1 MDKLKDIETNDIE
14 WNTIKD
20 DGLNLDYAVA
30 IPRNIANALLK
41 ELEETLQY
49 FTGDLAQIK

>member
-1 MDKLKDIETNDIE
+1 MDKLKDIEANDIKWKSIE
-14 WNTIKD
+14 N

-30 IPRNIANALLK
+30 IPRNVANNLLR
-41 ELEETLQY
+41 ELEDTLKY